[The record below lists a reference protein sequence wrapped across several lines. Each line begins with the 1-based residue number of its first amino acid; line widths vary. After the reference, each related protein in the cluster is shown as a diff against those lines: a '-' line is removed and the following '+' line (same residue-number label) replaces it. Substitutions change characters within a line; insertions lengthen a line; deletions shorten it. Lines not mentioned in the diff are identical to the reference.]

1 MLSGSKALLAALAL
15 AALGTAHAAGY
26 PDRPIKLIVPYP
38 AGGSTDTVGRA
49 IGAKLGEQ
57 LGQSVVIENKA
68 GASGTIGAA
77 LAAKAPA
84 DGYTLL
90 LAAGA
95 HAVDEIIIP
104 DLPYNLV
111 RDFAPVALVAKSGYL
126 LVVNPSVPVNSV
138 PDLIALAR
146 SKPGKLNFASTG
158 KGSTPQLAALLFCSM
173 TDTKMTD
180 IPYKGD
186 SPAIVDLIGGRVE
199 VAFLGISSASPNVKA
214 GKLKA
219 LAVTTSNRT
228 TAEPQLPTVAEAG
241 VKDYEFSTWWGIV
254 APAGTPPEI
263 VDKLSKALVKVVAD
277 RELKERFS
285 GLGVDA
291 EYLPPAE
298 FGPFIKASIEKY
310 GAIAKK
316 AGIKPD

>member
-1 MLSGSKALLAALAL
+1 MRSGFKGLLAVLAL
-15 AALGTAHAAGY
+15 AALGTAHAETY

-49 IGAKLGEQ
+49 IGAKLGEV
-57 LGQSVVIENKA
+57 LGQSVVIENRA

-77 LAAKAPA
+77 VAAKSPP

-104 DLPYNLV
+104 NLPYNLV
-111 RDFAPVALVAKSGYL
+111 RDFAPVSLVAKSGYL
-126 LVVNPSVPVNSV
+126 LVVNQSVPANSV
-138 PDLIALAR
+138 AELVALAKA
-146 SKPGKLNFASTG
+146 KPGKLNFASTG
-158 KGSTPQLAALLFCSM
+158 LGSTPQLAALLFCSM

-186 SPAIVDLIGGRVE
+186 APALVDLVGGRVE
-199 VAFLGISSASPNVKA
+199 LAFMGISSASPNVKA
-214 GKLKA
+214 GKLRA
-219 LAVTTSNRT
+219 LAVTTSKRT
-228 TAEPQLPTVAEAG
+228 AAEPQLPTVEEAG
-241 VKDYEFSTWWGIV
+241 VKGYEFSTWWGIV
-254 APAGTPPEI
+254 VPAGTPPDI

-277 RELKERFS
+277 RDLKERFT

-298 FGPFIKASIEKY
+298 FGPFIKASIDKY
-310 GAIAKK
+310 ATIAKK
-316 AGIKPD
+316 AGIKPE

>member
-1 MLSGSKALLAALAL
+1 MRSGFKGLLAVLAL
-15 AALGTAHAAGY
+15 AALGTAHAESY

-49 IGAKLGEQ
+49 IGAKLGEV
-57 LGQSVVIENKA
+57 LGQSVVIENRA

-77 LAAKAPA
+77 VAAKSAP

-104 DLPYNLV
+104 NLPYNLV
-111 RDFAPVALVAKSGYL
+111 RDFAPVSLVAKSGYL
-126 LVVNPSVPVNSV
+126 LVVNQSVPANSV
-138 PDLIALAR
+138 AELVALAKA
-146 SKPGKLNFASTG
+146 KPGKLNFASTG
-158 KGSTPQLAALLFCSM
+158 LGSTPQLAALLFCSM

-186 SPAIVDLIGGRVE
+186 APALVDLVGGRVE
-199 VAFLGISSASPNVKA
+199 LAFMGISSASPNVKA
-214 GKLKA
+214 GKLRA
-219 LAVTTSNRT
+219 LAVTTSKRT
-228 TAEPQLPTVAEAG
+228 AAEPQLPTVAEAG

-254 APAGTPPEI
+254 VPAGTPPDI

-277 RELKERFS
+277 HDLKERFT

-298 FGPFIKASIEKY
+298 FGPFIKASIDKY
-310 GAIAKK
+310 ATIAKK
-316 AGIKPD
+316 AGIKPE

>member
-1 MLSGSKALLAALAL
+1 M
-15 AALGTAHAAGY
+15 LGTAHADAY

-77 LAAKAPA
+77 IAAKSAP

-104 DLPYNLV
+104 NLPYNLV
-111 RDFAPVALVAKSGYL
+111 RDFAPVSLVAKSGYL
-126 LVVNPSVPVNSV
+126 LVLNPSLPVNSV
-138 PDLIALAR
+138 PELIALAK

-158 KGSTPQLAALLFCSM
+158 KGSTPQLAALLFASM

-186 SPAIVDLIGGRVE
+186 SPALVDLVGGRVE
-199 VAFLGISSASPNVKA
+199 LAFMGISSASPHVKA

-219 LAVTTSNRT
+219 LAVTTTNRT
-228 TAEPQLPTVAEAG
+228 SAEPQLPTVAEAG
-241 VKDYEFSTWWGIV
+241 VKGYEFSTWWGVV
-254 APAGTPPEI
+254 APAGTPPDV
-263 VDKLSKALVKVVAD
+263 VDKLSKALAKVVAD
-277 RELKERFS
+277 PELKERFT

-291 EYLPPAE
+291 EYLPPTQ
-298 FGPFIKASIEKY
+298 FGPFIQASIEKY
-310 GAIAKK
+310 AEIART
-316 AGIKPD
+316 AGIKPE